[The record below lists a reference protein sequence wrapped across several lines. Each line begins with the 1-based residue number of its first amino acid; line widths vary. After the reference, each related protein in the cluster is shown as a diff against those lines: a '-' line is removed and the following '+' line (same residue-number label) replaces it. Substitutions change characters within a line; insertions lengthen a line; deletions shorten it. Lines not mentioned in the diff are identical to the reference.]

1 MARKRNSSSSTARKR
16 NSSSLADPV
25 VAARLK
31 EIRVSHGMTLE
42 ELADGLSPYVPE
54 SKKDGKVSKG
64 KVSKGMISRWEN
76 GSAAP
81 VNKYLSAYARFFNID
96 MNEIL
101 GLAIPYDKA
110 ILAANIQRYADDPH
124 IGLWKLGNAAGV
136 DPLTVSAWA
145 QGLCSPS
152 DKNIRRIAHYLGV
165 SIPELTGIPTV
176 YDYSV
181 LAQLSRALESNPK
194 RKELFE
200 LTEGLSD
207 ENIDALITI
216 IKGMKGT

>member
-1 MARKRNSSSSTARKR
+1 MAKKRDISN
-16 NSSSLADPV
+16 LADLA

-31 EIRVSHGMTLE
+31 ELRVRRGMTLE
-42 ELADGLSPYVPE
+42 ELANELSLYVPE
-54 SKKDGKVSKG
+54 SKKDGQVSKG

-81 VNKYLSAYARFFNID
+81 VNKYLSAYARCFNLD

-110 ILAANIQRYADDPH
+110 ILAANIQRYADE
-124 IGLWKLGNAAGV
+124 IGFWKLGKAAGV
-136 DPLTVSAWA
+136 EAPTVSVWA
-145 QGLCSPS
+145 QGLDAPS
-152 DKNIRRIAHYLGV
+152 DENIRRMAHYLGV
-165 SIPELTGIPTV
+165 SIPELTGIPTI

>member
-1 MARKRNSSSSTARKR
+1 MAKKRDISN
-16 NSSSLADPV
+16 LADLA

-31 EIRVSHGMTLE
+31 ELRVRRGMTLE
-42 ELADGLSPYVPE
+42 ELANELSLYVPE
-54 SKKDGKVSKG
+54 SKKDGQVSKG

-81 VNKYLSAYARFFNID
+81 VNKYLSAYARCFNLD
-96 MNEIL
+96 MNELL
-101 GLAIPYDKA
+101 GLAIPYDKV
-110 ILAANIQRYADDPH
+110 ILAANIQRYADDPR
-124 IGLWKLGNAAGV
+124 IGFWKLGNAAGV
-136 DPLTVSAWA
+136 DPLTGSAWA
-145 QGLCSPS
+145 QGLDSPS
-152 DKNIRRIAHYLGV
+152 DENIRRMAHYLGV
-165 SIPELTGIPTV
+165 SIPELTGIPTI
-176 YDYSV
+176 YDYSM
-181 LAQLSRALESNPK
+181 LAQLSRALESSPK

>member
-1 MARKRNSSSSTARKR
+1 MARKRDISN
-16 NSSSLADPV
+16 LADLA

-31 EIRVSHGMTLE
+31 EMRIRHGMTLE
-42 ELADGLSPYVPE
+42 ELAKGLSLYVPE

-81 VNKYLSAYARFFNID
+81 VNKYLSAYARFFNTD
-96 MNEIL
+96 MNELL

-110 ILAANIQRYADDPH
+110 ILAANIQRYADDPN
-124 IGLWKLGNAAGV
+124 IGFWKLGNAAGV
-136 DPLTVSAWA
+136 GPLTVSAWA
-145 QGLCSPS
+145 QGLDSPS
-152 DKNIRRIAHYLGV
+152 DENIRRMAHYLGV
-165 SIPELTGIPTV
+165 SVPELTGMPTI

>member
-1 MARKRNSSSSTARKR
+1 MAKKRDISN
-16 NSSSLADPV
+16 LADLA

-31 EIRVSHGMTLE
+31 ELRVRHGMTLE
-42 ELADGLSPYVPE
+42 ELANELSLYVPE
-54 SKKDGKVSKG
+54 SKKDGQVSKG

-81 VNKYLSAYARFFNID
+81 VNKYLSAYARCFNID
-96 MNEIL
+96 MNELL
-101 GLAIPYDKA
+101 GLAIPYDKV
-110 ILAANIQRYADDPH
+110 ILAANIQRYADE
-124 IGLWKLGNAAGV
+124 IGLWKLGDVAGV
-136 DPLTVSAWA
+136 ATPTVSAWA
-145 QGLCSPS
+145 QGLDSPS
-152 DKNIRRIAHYLGV
+152 DENIRRMAHYLGI
-165 SIPELTGIPTV
+165 SIPELTGIPTI

-181 LAQLSRALESNPK
+181 LAQLSRALESSPK